1 MAVTLPS
8 GISGAVLPC
17 ADIRDTAFLGALKR
31 ILSLPPQIDEELFDR
46 FTTFVDEQISLIPI
60 LMNEPSFE
68 QWIEEVNQPESR
80 KQEYR
85 VAFEKYKLN
94 KLKFDKLAEVY
105 GTDDYVTDI
114 EFEKWLQIAA
124 FIKSEWY
131 LEVKPNRG
139 INPRNIEYMPAV
151 GPSYAEIS
159 KIIFSM
165 PEFIK
170 YIPIKDRPKYI
181 YNKLS
186 NAGSICVQ
194 TDYKSFENSFTRRIQ
209 ENIEMRLYKHCLTR
223 YPWLYN
229 LCHAQCINNKIYSP
243 SMNIQMECARMSGEM
258 CTSLG
263 NGFTNLMLMRF
274 FCKEHHITDA
284 QGVIEGDDGLFTY
297 HGPPLYESFF
307 NQLGFQIDISE
318 KDLNE
323 ASFCGNIFTEE
334 SLKTL
339 ADPLEVMAT
348 ASYSMQGV
356 GARPIELNK
365 LCYLMGYSILCQYGN
380 CPILANFARKQV
392 RDCIMIDPKVRV
404 KAISYLKTS
413 RKLDWW
419 SREVLSKCIHEKV
432 MDDTIH
438 YKDRLLVQKMYEI
451 PVAAQVELEK
461 QLDNSTG
468 ILNSDLLNLLYKI
481 KHPEWVDNY
490 QKLQISDHVPVRYL
504 EYDPIEQD
512 VSFSEGEELM
522 VSYHTFYK

>member
-1 MAVTLPS
+1 MAVRLPS

-31 ILSLPPQIDEELFDR
+31 ILSKPPDIDDTLFKDFEEFI
-46 FTTFVDEQISLIPI
+46 DEQIALIPI
-60 LMNEPSFE
+60 LIDEPSFE
-68 QWIEEVNQPESR
+68 EWIREVNQPESR

-85 VAFEKYKLN
+85 EAFAKYQAN
-94 KLKFDKLAEVY
+94 KLKFDKLAEIY
-105 GTDDYVTDI
+105 GTDLYEPDP
-114 EFEKWLQIAA
+114 EFEDWLKIAA

-151 GPSYAEIS
+151 GPSYAAIS

-181 YNKLS
+181 YNRLS

-194 TDYKSFENSFTRRIQ
+194 TDYKSFENSFTRRVQ
-209 ENIEMRLYKHCLTR
+209 ETIEMKLYKHCLQR
-223 YPWLYN
+223 FPWLYN

-274 FCKEHHITDA
+274 FCLKHDITDA

-297 HGPPLYESFF
+297 HGPPLYNEFF
-307 NQLGFQIDISE
+307 NKLGFQIDISNKE
-318 KDLNE
+318 LNE
-323 ASFCGNIFTEE
+323 ASFCGNIFTET
-334 SLKTL
+334 SLQTL

-356 GARPIELNK
+356 GARDTELNK
-365 LCYLMGYSILCQYGN
+365 LCYLMGFSILCQYGN
-380 CPILANFARKQV
+380 CPILCSFARKQI
-392 RDCIMIDPKVRV
+392 RDCILNDPLVRP
-404 KAISYLKTS
+404 KALKYLTTS

-432 MDDTIH
+432 VDTTIN
-438 YKDRLLVQKMYEI
+438 YEDRLMIERLYDI
-451 PVAAQVELEK
+451 PVSAQIEIEK
-461 QLDNSTG
+461 QLDSSQG
-468 ILNSDLLNLLYKI
+468 ILTSDLLNLLYSQAHI
-481 KHPEWVDNY
+481 AWVQNY
-490 QKLQISDHVPVRYL
+490 NAIEHSDHVPVRYL
-504 EYDPIEQD
+504 DYDPIKSD
-512 VSFSEGEELM
+512 VSFQEGEDLT
-522 VSYHTFYK
+522 VSYKAFYK

>member
-1 MAVTLPS
+1 MAVQLPS

-31 ILSLPPQIDEELFDR
+31 ILSSPPEIDDDLFNR
-46 FTTFVDEQISLIPI
+46 FTTFVDAQISDLPI

-68 QWIEEVNQPESR
+68 VWIEEVNQPESR

-94 KLKFDKLAEVY
+94 KLKFDQLAAVY
-105 GTDDYVTDI
+105 GTDDYIFDPD
-114 EFEKWLQIAA
+114 FEKWLQIAA

-159 KIIFSM
+159 KLIFSL

-181 YNKLS
+181 FDKLS

-209 ENIEMRLYKHCLTR
+209 ENIEMKLYKHCLSR

-243 SMNIQMECARMSGEM
+243 SMNIQMDCARMSGEM

-274 FCKEHHITDA
+274 FCKEHNITDA

-297 HGPPLYESFF
+297 HGTPLYESFF
-307 NQLGFQIDISE
+307 NKLGFQIDISE
-318 KDLNE
+318 KPLNE
-323 ASFCGNIFTEE
+323 ASFCGNIFTEN

-348 ASYSMQGV
+348 ASYTMQGV
-356 GARPIELNK
+356 GARPTELNK
-365 LCYLMGYSILCQYGN
+365 LCYLMGFSILCQYGN
-380 CPILANFARKQV
+380 CPILCSFARKQI
-392 RDCIMIDPKVRV
+392 RDCILNDPDVRI

-419 SREVLSKCIHEKV
+419 SREILSKCIHEKV
-432 MDDTIH
+432 EDSTIH
-438 YKDRLLVQKMYEI
+438 YEDRLLVEKMYEI
-451 PVAAQVELEK
+451 PVTAQIEIEK
-461 QLDNSTG
+461 QLDKSAG
-468 ILNSDLLNLLYKI
+468 ILNSDLVNLLYSL
-481 KHPEWVDNY
+481 KHPEWVRNFSNIHYD
-490 QKLQISDHVPVRYL
+490 DHTPVRYL
-504 EYDPIEQD
+504 EYDPVKQD
-512 VSFSEGEELM
+512 VNYSEGEELT